1 MKILLHVCCG
11 PCSAYP
17 LRVLREQGHSVDG
30 YFYNPNIHPYKE
42 FKQRI
47 NALKELADL
56 EKFSVNIDTTYGL
69 QEYLRKVVFHEQER
83 CSICYDMRLEE
94 VARNAVEMEVDAFS
108 STLLYSRYQNHKQIR
123 QKGEQLA
130 EKYGVA
136 FHYQDFRTGWQEG
149 IDQSKTTFQSASTPV
164 APPNAPENPT
174 APTFPESIPELS
186 ITSCNTEITAVRY
199 WM

>member
-11 PCSAYP
+11 PCTAYP

-69 QEYLRKVVFHEQER
+69 QEYLRKVVFHEQDR

-149 IDQSKTTFQSASTPV
+149 IDRS
-164 APPNAPENPT
+164 N
-174 APTFPESIPELS
+174 
-186 ITSCNTEITAVRY
+186 EIGLYRQPYCGCIYSEQERY
-199 WM
+199 DKKLRKKIQK